1 MTSPAE
7 SSVTRRAAT
16 APMSLAERL
25 KGVFEI
31 DTSVCPFC
39 SDTLRVIAD
48 VTDPDA
54 IQTIL
59 KQRAPPDNTRPQ
71 TRLPSE
77 CQCEATNPGS
87 V

>member
-1 MTSPAE
+1 
-7 SSVTRRAAT
+7 
-16 APMSLAERL
+16 MSLAERL

-39 SDTLRVIAD
+39 SDALTVITD
-48 VTDPDA
+48 MTDPDV
-54 IQTIL
+54 IQAIL
-59 KQRAPPDNTRPQ
+59 KQRAQLDNTRPQ

-77 CQCEATNPGS
+77 SQCEATNPGN